1 MDEMD
6 EMVWLI
12 WEKTDSKGIKA
23 RCEYDRDTD
32 TFSVQVTK
40 DAAVRSSSFKRICVM
55 SIPWAGIDALDDYP
69 TSMMLAESM
78 AQEIEKEL
86 GI

>member
-1 MDEMD
+1 MKWLMWEM
-6 EMVWLI
+6 
-12 WEKTDSKGIKA
+12 TDNKGIRA
-23 RCEYDRDTD
+23 CCEYDKGTD
-32 TFSVQVTK
+32 TFTVQVTK
-40 DAAVRSSSFKRICVM
+40 DTAVRSSSFKRICVM

-69 TSMMLAESM
+69 TSTMLAESL